1 MRNRR
6 EQHAKHKHGRCTD
19 ELHKLVSTRCSSIR
33 CNGKEKALRVLG
45 LKEQYKK
52 IDVIKYDEV
61 MALVNKGVSYKE
73 IAEGLGVS
81 LTSFKNRC
89 KELGVKSKRGRKRNR
104 H

>member
-1 MRNRR
+1 MQNTSMAGVPINCINWLALGAVVYGAM
-6 EQHAKHKHGRCTD
+6 EKK
-19 ELHKLVSTRCSSIR
+19 
-33 CNGKEKALRVLG
+33 KALKVLG
-45 LKEQYKK
+45 LKEQYKT

>member
-1 MRNRR
+1 MQNTSMAGVPMNCINWLALGAVVYGAM
-6 EQHAKHKHGRCTD
+6 EKK
-19 ELHKLVSTRCSSIR
+19 
-33 CNGKEKALRVLG
+33 KALRALG

-81 LTSFKNRC
+81 LTTFKNRC

>member
-1 MRNRR
+1 MQNTSMAGVPMNCINWLALGAVVYGAM
-6 EQHAKHKHGRCTD
+6 EKK
-19 ELHKLVSTRCSSIR
+19 
-33 CNGKEKALRVLG
+33 KALRVLG

-89 KELGVKSKRGRKRNR
+89 KELGIKSKRGRKRNR

>member
-1 MRNRR
+1 MQNTSMAGVPMNCINWLALGAVVYGAM
-6 EQHAKHKHGRCTD
+6 EKK
-19 ELHKLVSTRCSSIR
+19 
-33 CNGKEKALRVLG
+33 KALRVLG
-45 LKEQYKK
+45 LKDQYKK

>member
-1 MRNRR
+1 MQNASMAGVPMNCINWLALGAVVYGAM
-6 EQHAKHKHGRCTD
+6 EKK
-19 ELHKLVSTRCSSIR
+19 
-33 CNGKEKALRVLG
+33 KALRVLG
-45 LKEQYKK
+45 LKEQYKT

>member
-1 MRNRR
+1 MQNTSMAGVPINCINWLALGAVVYGAM
-6 EQHAKHKHGRCTD
+6 EKK
-19 ELHKLVSTRCSSIR
+19 
-33 CNGKEKALRVLG
+33 KALRVLG
-45 LKEQYKK
+45 LKEQYKT

-81 LTSFKNRC
+81 LTTFKNRC

>member
-1 MRNRR
+1 MQNASMAGVPMNCINWLALGAVVYGAM
-6 EQHAKHKHGRCTD
+6 EKK
-19 ELHKLVSTRCSSIR
+19 
-33 CNGKEKALRVLG
+33 KALRVLG
-45 LKEQYKK
+45 LKEQYKT

-89 KELGVKSKRGRKRNR
+89 KELGIKSKRGRKRNR

>member
-1 MRNRR
+1 MQNASMAGVPINCINWLALGAVVYGAM
-6 EQHAKHKHGRCTD
+6 EKK
-19 ELHKLVSTRCSSIR
+19 
-33 CNGKEKALRVLG
+33 KALRVLG
-45 LKEQYKK
+45 LKEQYKT

-81 LTSFKNRC
+81 LTTFKNRC

>member
-1 MRNRR
+1 MQNTSMAGVPMNCINWLALGAVVYGAM
-6 EQHAKHKHGRCTD
+6 EKK
-19 ELHKLVSTRCSSIR
+19 
-33 CNGKEKALRVLG
+33 KALRVLG
-45 LKEQYKK
+45 LKEQYKT

-81 LTSFKNRC
+81 LASFKNRC
-89 KELGVKSKRGRKRNR
+89 KELGIKSKRGRKRNR

>member
-1 MRNRR
+1 MQNTSMAGVPMNCINWLALGAVVYGAM
-6 EQHAKHKHGRCTD
+6 EKK
-19 ELHKLVSTRCSSIR
+19 
-33 CNGKEKALRVLG
+33 KALRVLG
-45 LKEQYKK
+45 LKEQYKT

-89 KELGVKSKRGRKRNR
+89 KELGIKSKRGRKRNR

>member
-1 MRNRR
+1 MQNTSMAGVPINCINWLALGAVVYGAM
-6 EQHAKHKHGRCTD
+6 EKK
-19 ELHKLVSTRCSSIR
+19 
-33 CNGKEKALRVLG
+33 KALRVLG

-81 LTSFKNRC
+81 LTAFKNRC

>member
-1 MRNRR
+1 MQNTSMAGVPMNCINWLALGTVVYGAM
-6 EQHAKHKHGRCTD
+6 EKK
-19 ELHKLVSTRCSSIR
+19 
-33 CNGKEKALRVLG
+33 KALRVLG

>member
-1 MRNRR
+1 MQNTSMAGVPINCINWLALGAVVYGAM
-6 EQHAKHKHGRCTD
+6 EKK
-19 ELHKLVSTRCSSIR
+19 
-33 CNGKEKALRVLG
+33 KELRVLG

-81 LTSFKNRC
+81 LTTFKNRC

>member
-1 MRNRR
+1 MQNTSMAGVPMNCINWLALGAVVYGAM
-6 EQHAKHKHGRCTD
+6 EKK
-19 ELHKLVSTRCSSIR
+19 
-33 CNGKEKALRVLG
+33 KALRVLG

>member
-1 MRNRR
+1 MQNTSMAGVPINCINWLALGAVVYGAM
-6 EQHAKHKHGRCTD
+6 EKK
-19 ELHKLVSTRCSSIR
+19 
-33 CNGKEKALRVLG
+33 KALKVLG
-45 LKEQYKK
+45 LKEQYKT

-61 MALVNKGVSYKE
+61 MALVDKGVSYKE